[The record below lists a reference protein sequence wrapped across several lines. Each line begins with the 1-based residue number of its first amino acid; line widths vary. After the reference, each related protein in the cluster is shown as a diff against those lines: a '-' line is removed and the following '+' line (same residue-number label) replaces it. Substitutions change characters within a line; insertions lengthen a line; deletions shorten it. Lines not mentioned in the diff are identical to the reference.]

1 MPSTFATM
9 PPRLVRIRG
18 VVDHNGRRD
27 VGALR
32 REAAK

>member
-9 PPRLVRIRG
+9 PPLLVRIRG
-18 VVDHNGRRD
+18 VVGRNGRRD
-27 VGALR
+27 IGALR